1 MKDKKNAVLLL
12 NVGSPDHP
20 DIRSVRRFLMKFLN
34 DRRVIDI
41 PWLLQKILVN
51 LIIVPF
57 RAPKSTR
64 LYKRLWRES
73 GSPLIVYSEKA
84 KEKLQK
90 LLPDNFAVFNA
101 MRYGNPGYKAALNE
115 IKTERYSQITVF
127 PMFPQ
132 YASSTTGTIVQAIVN
147 EIKNWYSIP
156 DIRIVGQFYRNKGFI
171 DAFVQRAH
179 ENKYQEYDHIVFSYH
194 GLPLR
199 QIDKS
204 HPGIN
209 NQQCNC
215 SINMPAHGEFCY
227 KATCFETSRLLAKE
241 LGLLP
246 DKYTV
251 AFQSRLS
258 NDWLEPFTD
267 KTIEELAQK
276 GKKSVLVVAPAFVA
290 DCLETID
297 EIGVEYKKLFMEN
310 GGKKLTLAESL
321 NDMDKWVETLANMVL
336 NA

>member
-1 MKDKKNAVLLL
+1 MKDKKIAVLLL
-12 NVGSPDHP
+12 NVGSPDNP
-20 DIRSVRRFLMKFLN
+20 DIRSVRRYLMKFLN

-57 RAPKSTR
+57 RAPKSTK
-64 LYKRLWRES
+64 LYRRLWGEN

-90 LLPDNFAVFNA
+90 LLPDNFKVFNT
-101 MRYGNPGYKAALNE
+101 MRYGNPGYKIALEE
-115 IKTERYSQITVF
+115 IKKERYSRITII

-132 YASSTTGTIVQAIVN
+132 YASSTTGTGIQATVD
-147 EIKNWYSIP
+147 EIKSWYLLP
-156 DIRIVGQFYRNKGFI
+156 EIRFVGQFYKNTGFI
-171 DAFVQRAH
+171 DAFVQRAG
-179 ENKYQEYDHIVFSYH
+179 EYNYQEYDHIVFSYH

-209 NQQCNC
+209 NQQCDC
-215 SINMPAHGEFCY
+215 SINMPTHGEFCY
-227 KATCFETSRLLAKE
+227 KATCYETSRLLANE

-267 KTIEELAQK
+267 KTIEGLARQ
-276 GKKSVLVVAPAFVA
+276 GKKKVLVIAPAFVA

-297 EIGVEYKKLFMEN
+297 EIGVEYKKLFKEN
-310 GGKKLTLAESL
+310 GGDKLTLVESL
-321 NDMDKWVETLANMVL
+321 NDMDKWIETLASMVL
-336 NA
+336 DA